1 MDPGLRTPLLD
12 FFRRG
17 EVAADVRLLAA
28 QGALAP
34 RAHEQLGLL
43 MLLVDDS
50 IPEIARAAEA
60 TLAALPREPLAEFL
74 ARSDVSAEMRSFF
87 ASRGVEPA
95 GDAAAASD
103 EPMIDTAPEPE
114 AAADGDEKTTLQ
126 RIAGM
131 SVAQRVSLAMKG
143 TREER
148 AILIRDSNKL
158 VAVAV
163 LSSPKLTESEV
174 ESIARMANVSE
185 EILRIIAQNRVW
197 TKNYAVVAALAK
209 NPKTPVPIAMNLLA
223 RLNDRDLRALSTD
236 RNVADIVRI
245 TARQKLVVTK

>member
-1 MDPGLRTPLLD
+1 
-12 FFRRG
+12 
-17 EVAADVRLLAA
+17 
-28 QGALAP
+28 
-34 RAHEQLGLL
+34 
-43 MLLVDDS
+43 MLLVDDPV
-50 IPEIARAAEA
+50 PEIARAAEA
-60 TLAALPREPLAEFL
+60 TLAALPRESLAAFL
-74 ARSDVSAEMRSFF
+74 ARSDVTAEMRDFF
-87 ASRGVEPA
+87 AARGVEPA
-95 GDAAAASD
+95 VGVGASD

-114 AAADGDEKTTLQ
+114 ASGDGDKRTTVQ
-126 RIAGM
+126 RIAAM

-148 AILIRDSNKL
+148 GILIRDSNKL

-174 ESIARMANVSE
+174 ESIARMASVSE

-223 RLNDRDLRALSTD
+223 RLNDRDLRAVSTD

-245 TARQKLVVTK
+245 TARQKLVITK